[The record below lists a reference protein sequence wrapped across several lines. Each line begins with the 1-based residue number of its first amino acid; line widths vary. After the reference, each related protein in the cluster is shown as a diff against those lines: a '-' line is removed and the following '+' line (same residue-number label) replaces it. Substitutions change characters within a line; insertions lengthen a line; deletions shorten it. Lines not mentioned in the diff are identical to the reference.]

1 MEQGTRILLPE
12 SEEEPAS
19 DTVHAISDA
28 QASVA
33 MNVPDWALKGWDY
46 AAGKGTDFINNTFGT
61 NFDNPHAK
69 TWDEARDE
77 DDYVIQWANEEAQK
91 HDLSTPEGR
100 ENMRYEGSKLG
111 HPGWTRSLMDYGRQ
125 NPDSW
130 QARTANVLVPMENF
144 WRRFIMKDAPVNAA
158 FAATP
163 LGIMTML
170 KNIYSD
176 LSGKNVVII
185 GASLIVGRPLATL
198 MLNQECTVTIT
209 HIHTR
214 NIKELTRKADILI
227 AACGVAKLVKQDWIK
242 DGAVLI
248 DVGIN
253 RENGRICGDI
263 DADDVKE
270 KAAFLT
276 PVPGGVG
283 PMTVA
288 MLLQNTVD
296 AYIMQHQ

>member
-1 MEQGTRILLPE
+1 MTAEIIDGKKTASEIYEILARKIKTFSSAPKL
-12 SEEEPAS
+12 
-19 DTVHAISDA
+19 AII
-28 QASVA
+28 
-33 MNVPDWALKGWDY
+33 M
-46 AAGKGTDFINNTFGT
+46 AGND
-61 NFDNPHAK
+61 
-69 TWDEARDE
+69 
-77 DDYVIQWANEEAQK
+77 
-91 HDLSTPEGR
+91 
-100 ENMRYEGSKLG
+100 EGSIIYVRNKQKAAEKIGIKTELFHFPENASQEEIVDLISKLNADSQTNG
-111 HPGWTRSLMDYGRQ
+111 IIVQLPLPAHLNTHKIINHIMPQKDVDGFNPYNTGMLQ
-125 NPDSW
+125 NNEQPYF
-130 QARTANVLVPMENF
+130 V
-144 WRRFIMKDAPVNAA
+144 
-158 FAATP
+158 AATP

-170 KNIYSD
+170 KNVMSD

-198 MLNQECTVTIT
+198 MLNQECTVTVT

-214 NIKELTRKADILI
+214 NIKELTRNADILV
-227 AACGVAKLVKQDWIK
+227 AACGVAKLVKKDWIK

-253 RENGRICGDI
+253 RENGKICGDI